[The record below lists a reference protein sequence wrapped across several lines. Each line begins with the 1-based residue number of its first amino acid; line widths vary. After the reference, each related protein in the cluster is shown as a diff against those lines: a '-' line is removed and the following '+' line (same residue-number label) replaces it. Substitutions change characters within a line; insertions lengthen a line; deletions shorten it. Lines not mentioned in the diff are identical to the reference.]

1 LGSSDGI
8 VASVEPPNDMAVT
21 EQGARY
27 LVVGTANFIF
37 GFAFFAGLLLLVDG
51 SFDYRIV
58 FCLAW
63 MVNVTEAFV
72 TTRLFVF
79 KAAGHVLRDYG
90 RFCLVQAGS
99 AVLNIVGLTI
109 AVDGFGLN
117 VIVAQALVLPVVVVS
132 TFLGHRWFSFHRP
145 RAPHLP

>member
-1 LGSSDGI
+1 MGSTDGT
-8 VASVEPPNDMAVT
+8 VAGVDAQQGMGVS

-51 SFDYRIV
+51 RLDYRIV

-63 MVNVTEAFV
+63 MVNVTEAFI
-72 TTRLFVF
+72 TTRFLVF
-79 KAAGHVLRDYG
+79 KASGHVLRDYA
-90 RFCLVQAGS
+90 RFCLVQAAS
-99 AVLNIVGLTI
+99 AVLNLAGLTV
-109 AVDGFGLN
+109 AVDGFGLG
-117 VIVAQALVLPVVVVS
+117 VILAQAIVLPVVVLA

-145 RAPHLP
+145 HPPAE